1 MARSQGLHE
10 IRTGDVKFIYAF
22 TRQGRMRE
30 TLVLLPGAVFS
41 TMVLT
46 PGSRRCVSMFAAM
59 PFNLG
64 DGAVLRIFI
73 ADETR
78 ERQAIELNLDP
89 AHIRA
94 HRAWTPIRFEIPQG
108 MDHFTLRFEVNPGP
122 RGDGVADWMGLAAGD
137 EAGCLLS
144 G

>member
-1 MARSQGLHE
+1 GDAKTPLLVRRGASEAMRGGQGLSHVYIAALLFALLSTLVAASEEAPSLIKMARSQGLHE

-64 DGAVLRIFI
+64 DGAVLR
-73 ADETR
+73 
-78 ERQAIELNLDP
+78 
-89 AHIRA
+89 
-94 HRAWTPIRFEIPQG
+94 
-108 MDHFTLRFEVNPGP
+108 
-122 RGDGVADWMGLAAGD
+122 
-137 EAGCLLS
+137 
-144 G
+144 